1 MGFAQITY
9 RLSGYMGTTYKGV
22 NVIVDILVDIT
33 SIQLSGVSYDG
44 LDEISPNIVREDCL
58 VVLEL
63 LVAVLEK
70 CGK

>member
-1 MGFAQITY
+1 
-9 RLSGYMGTTYKGV
+9 
-22 NVIVDILVDIT
+22 VIVDILADIA
-33 SIQLSGVSYDG
+33 SIQLCGFSYDG

-63 LVAVLEK
+63 LVVVLEK

>member
-1 MGFAQITY
+1 MIE
-9 RLSGYMGTTYKGV
+9 
-22 NVIVDILVDIT
+22 DILADIA
-33 SIQLSGVSYDG
+33 SIQLCGFSYDG

-63 LVAVLEK
+63 LVVVLEK

>member
-9 RLSGYMGTTYKGV
+9 CLSGYMGTTYKGD
-22 NVIVDILVDIT
+22 NVIVGILVDIA
-33 SIQLSGVSYDG
+33 SIQLSGFSYDG
-44 LDEISPNIVREDCL
+44 RDEISPNIVREDCL

-63 LVAVLEK
+63 LVVVLEK